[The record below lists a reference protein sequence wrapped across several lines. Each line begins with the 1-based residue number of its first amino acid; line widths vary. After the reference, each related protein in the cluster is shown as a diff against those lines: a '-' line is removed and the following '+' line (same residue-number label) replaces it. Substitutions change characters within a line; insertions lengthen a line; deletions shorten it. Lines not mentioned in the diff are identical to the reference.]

1 MSSTRK
7 KKELMQVLFSNN
19 GVVPTRKGDLTSCE
33 AFSNASSVYTHGH
46 FRNTMNES
54 QVFEIKERFKYLRN
68 ALALFLY
75 EKLKSC
81 ETAKVNVSSFLR
93 LRLPS
98 YSINFDH
105 RTLVDESQMS
115 LSMKSFM
122 DKTGPYAV
130 LFSE

>member
-7 KKELMQVLFSNN
+7 KKELMRVLFSNN
-19 GVVPTRKGDLTSCE
+19 GVVPTRKGDLTSCV
-33 AFSNASSVYTHGH
+33 AFSNASSGNTHSH

-54 QVFEIKERFKYLRN
+54 QVFEIKERIKYLRN

-75 EKLKSC
+75 ENLKSC
-81 ETAKVNVSSFLR
+81 ETAKVDVSSFLR